1 MTKQKVIELFGPENE
16 LQKIVYGNQSNKVYK
31 ALMFLMKESNNF
43 LLLKHM
49 IEFYHSK
56 EEFEINLSSMV
67 KLAMT
72 IRRKTLKALPKQF
85 KFWEFS
91 KRYYAR
97 KLVKIVLKS
106 INPQC

>member
-16 LQKIVYGNQSNKVYK
+16 LHKIVYGSQKSKVDK
-31 ALMFLMKESNNF
+31 ALRFLMKESDNF

-67 KLAMT
+67 KLA
-72 IRRKTLKALPKQF
+72 IRLRRKTLKALPKQCR
-85 KFWEFS
+85 FWEFS
-91 KRYYAR
+91 KKYYAR
-97 KLVKIVLKS
+97 KLVNIVIKS
-106 INPQC
+106 